1 MKVFELLP
9 RPLGNIFR
17 KLTHFTCNS
26 PSADQIVAVLL
37 CAIPTPASTL
47 RGFPTLSTAVTSRH
61 GNVLNAIIRA
71 RWEDCLKLDSSCR
84 QTILLHL
91 WEK

>member
-26 PSADQIVAVLL
+26 PAANAAGTQTARIGESPRSDLEQVAGAVL
-37 CAIPTPASTL
+37 AKNIQPNVVPPD
-47 RGFPTLSTAVTSRH
+47 RRKRVRH
-61 GNVLNAIIRA
+61 
-71 RWEDCLKLDSSCR
+71 
-84 QTILLHL
+84 
-91 WEK
+91 